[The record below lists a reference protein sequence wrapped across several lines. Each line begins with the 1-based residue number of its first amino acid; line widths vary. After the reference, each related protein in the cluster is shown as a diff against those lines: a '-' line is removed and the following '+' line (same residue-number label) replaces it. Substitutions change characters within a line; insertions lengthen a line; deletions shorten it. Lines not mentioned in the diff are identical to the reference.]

1 MDYFI
6 RWRMTTILAF
16 CMKRFS
22 CRIHYEDTEMGPLA
36 FIHLLYSIIS
46 WFESFQLGKNKV
58 ARLNIPGQDIPKL
71 VYGSNVDPKKM
82 LFISNGKGGIQ
93 KEPLAGNNTRP
104 NVNSIQKIKKAKKL
118 KGVKVQEMSK
128 GSIKS
133 TQEVDEAGDVTGVEI
148 GTMWK

>member
-1 MDYFI
+1 
-6 RWRMTTILAF
+6 
-16 CMKRFS
+16 
-22 CRIHYEDTEMGPLA
+22 
-36 FIHLLYSIIS
+36 
-46 WFESFQLGKNKV
+46 
-58 ARLNIPGQDIPKL
+58 
-71 VYGSNVDPKKM
+71 M

-148 GTMWK
+148 GTM